1 MDFFSFFTILKEIHF
16 KNKFSVGKVLQSQRE
31 NMEAVWEQDIW
42 PRVKKTCEDLNLPVV
57 IPRRC
62 GEMIYKNNTP
72 EILQTYSSE
81 EQLEF
86 HS

>member
-1 MDFFSFFTILKEIHF
+1 
-16 KNKFSVGKVLQSQRE
+16 
-31 NMEAVWEQDIW
+31 MEAVWEQDIW

-62 GEMIYKNNTP
+62 GEMIHENNTP

-86 HS
+86 HSWMEYSKPWIEDSGHEL